1 MVKSKVG
8 SLSSADATEEKG
20 DDHVVDDVADDLKLQ
35 HRGTTVKKNMSDA
48 CNIVKVSDDAA
59 DDVSSSGS
67 NSDEPI
73 RKKQTA
79 NISSFFKDDSKLQ
92 EHLERNQRHQSKQG
106 SALFGPIDHRRSQD
120 QRREIQ

>member
-1 MVKSKVG
+1 
-8 SLSSADATEEKG
+8 
-20 DDHVVDDVADDLKLQ
+20 
-35 HRGTTVKKNMSDA
+35 MSDA
-48 CNIVKVSDDAA
+48 CDIIVEVSDDAA

-79 NISSFFKDDSKLQ
+79 NILSFFKDDSKLQ

-106 SALFGPIDHRRSQD
+106 SALIGPIDHRRSQD
-120 QRREIQ
+120 QRMEIQ